1 MAISKAEDWLTEEN
15 LALLEGW
22 ARDGLSDIQ
31 IAQNI
36 GISDRT
42 LYRWKKE
49 YGQICQS
56 LKKGKEVADYQVE
69 NALFKRALGYTIT
82 IKEEKLD
89 KDGCVHTLE
98 KDVHIPP
105 DTTAQIFWLKNRK
118 PDKWREKQ
126 DKPQTNN
133 DEEGVIIIDDLPKQ

>member
-69 NALFKRALGYTIT
+69 NALFKRALGYTIE
-82 IKEEKLD
+82 IKEQKID
-89 KDGCVHTLE
+89 KYGCVHDLV

-105 DTTAQIFWLKNRK
+105 DTGAIAFWLKNRK

-126 DKPQTNN
+126 DKPQANN